1 MIAIKIGHFLSYSK
15 EPEGLCS
22 TGFVF
27 VAYSVPCLRSSLWS
41 HFLGPILYTLYL
53 LCSSPFESRSRDQGN
68 LWIAKIN
75 GARMQDCNLTFEQYW
90 KLSKQECQ
98 KGMIKQS
105 WFFADQN
112 SWSQSQTLQQ
122 VTVSDYSL
130 VMGWQGISHV
140 ACICNQDQNGIK
152 QSMSFLSSNQEI
164 KVIADI
170 KGSMI
175 QRRHSCQCVL

>member
-22 TGFVF
+22 TGFIV

-41 HFLGPILYTLYL
+41 HFFLPILYTLYL

-75 GARMQDCNLTFEQYW
+75 GARMQDCNLTFELYW
-90 KLSKQECQ
+90 KLSKQERQ

-112 SWSQSQTLQQ
+112 FWSQSQTLQQ
-122 VTVSDYSL
+122 VTHKWLLIGHGLARYLTCCLYLQPGSKRNQAINVLFEFGSRD
-130 VMGWQGISHV
+130 QGD
-140 ACICNQDQNGIK
+140 C
-152 QSMSFLSSNQEI
+152 
-164 KVIADI
+164 
-170 KGSMI
+170 
-175 QRRHSCQCVL
+175 RH